1 MQPLRGITFERTF
14 RCVETNFNDQ
24 LLIETRLKR
33 YPHEPCRTP
42 ELCLTSK
49 HCEEMFRNICKRSA
63 DRGERVSEKIRDF
76 YWSYSSGSIS
86 DVAFVILHGYWVGS
100 RLLPWSS
107 AASPRCWHRR
117 ILVRAN
123 CKERGHH
130 GPSRHSRG
138 AAAERR
144 RCCCTS
150 AQNKESRRNRSM
162 K

>member
-1 MQPLRGITFERTF
+1 MQLLWGTTFESSF
-14 RCVETNFNDQ
+14 GCVETNFDDQ
-24 LLIETRLKR
+24 LLIETRLTI
-33 YPHEPCRTP
+33 YPHDPCRTP

-86 DVAFVILHGYWVGS
+86 DVAFVILHGDQVDS

-107 AASPRCWHRR
+107 AASPRCWRR
-117 ILVRAN
+117 GR
-123 CKERGHH
+123 RGAAAAAAR
-130 GPSRHSRG
+130 GPRD

-150 AQNKESRRNRSM
+150 AQNKESKRSRSM